1 MSTSFKLSVLA
12 VACTLALSACNSSGG
27 GSPSVQPTLTPNPT
41 NPTQPAT
48 PEKPKASAAYDT
60 AKAAYDALWGVDD
73 SLKTGFEEKI
83 TDSALNK
90 RLVEVGKLNY
100 QDEAN
105 KATGNVYASKADKAA
120 AQKEAGDWKETAD
133 KYVAALTAAREKAEA
148 TKAAAEKA
156 VAEADKM
163 LAENPKMQLPKP
175 IRKRRKH
182 W

>member
-27 GSPSVQPTLTPNPT
+27 GSPSVQPTPTPNPT

-48 PEKPKASAAYDT
+48 PEQPKASAYDT
-60 AKAAYDALWGVDD
+60 AKAAYDALWGGVD

-83 TDSALNK
+83 TNSALNK
-90 RLVEVGKLNY
+90 RLVEAGRLNY

-105 KATGNVYASKADKAA
+105 KAKGNVYASEADKAA

-133 KYVAALTAAREKAEA
+133 
-148 TKAAAEKA
+148 
-156 VAEADKM
+156 
-163 LAENPKMQLPKP
+163 
-175 IRKRRKH
+175 
-182 W
+182 